1 MDVANIGR
9 DTNPVNSSRV
19 NQLSQEDF
27 MKLLLT
33 QLKLQSP
40 QNPFDSNTMMQQMSQ
55 LTTLSATQSL
65 EKTVKNLNTSLSNS
79 QVIEASQLIGKKVQ
93 ILNEQA
99 PLKANQGLQGAV
111 FIPDQVDSLTVT
123 IKDQNDRVV
132 KTLNF
137 GASNGIVDFNWD
149 GLDNNNQML
158 APGMYKI
165 SASGNKD
172 GQNIAVATAA
182 VFDVNSV
189 SLDSQGKGAILQLA
203 EYGGVQMQDILKI
216 F

>member
-1 MDVANIGR
+1 MDVASITSDNNSIS
-9 DTNPVNSSRV
+9 SSRV

-65 EKTVKNLNTSLSNS
+65 EKTVKTLNTSLTDA
-79 QVIEASQLIGKKVQ
+79 QVIEASHLIGKKVQ
-93 ILNEQA
+93 ILNDSA
-99 PLKANQGLQGAV
+99 SLSASDGLQGAAL
-111 FIPDQVDSLTVT
+111 IPENVDSLTIT

-132 KTLNF
+132 KTLNY
-137 GASNGIVDFNWD
+137 GASTGIVDFSWD
-149 GLDNNNQML
+149 GLDSNNQAMAAGL
-158 APGMYKI
+158 YKI
-165 SASGNKD
+165 SATGNKD

-182 VFDVNSV
+182 TFNVQSV
-189 SLDSQGKGAILQLA
+189 SLDSQGKGAILQLPQ
-203 EYGGVQMQDILKI
+203 YGGVRMQDILKI